1 VRLPH
6 AWLDDGR
13 AAQDCIGDGYTMLRL
28 GHSKTDMS
36 ALESA
41 FHGHGAPFT
50 VLDLTGAAARDIYGY
65 DLILVRPD
73 LHVVWRG
80 NAPPENPAALAA
92 LATGHTS

>member
-1 VRLPH
+1 M
-6 AWLDDGR
+6 
-13 AAQDCIGDGYTMLRL
+13 AAPRRIASATATRCCGSAD
-28 GHSKTDMS
+28 SKADVS
-36 ALESA
+36 ALERA
-41 FHGHGAPFT
+41 FRGIGAPFT